1 MKKIVIALALF
12 GLASSTAA
20 CSNKPATSSSSSAKS
35 SKVAKTKPKAAASA
49 SKTASSSASSA
60 AKPTRQPNAIE
71 KIALVLL
78 TPGAE
83 QYSMAGSRLLAA
95 GDQDIATLGGG
106 GLVDGAPAGTVVY
119 GLSLERDNK
128 TPFVTIVG
136 DLAYLFATQSP
147 VPYDYLSKHAL
158 KVDLKEAWQ
167 KNFQSADLAKLCK
180 QITLGS
186 DQQADDAAA
195 AQSTS
200 DASAD
205 STTVDVK
212 NLTTAQMINWV
223 KADLINQGADAAALE
238 DPNQV
243 KLDSQFKDGYA
254 EVLVYTWNGT
264 HTFQTLGNM
273 YRVNESG
280 QLQVSAGGDWSDTG
294 TPYPQ

>member
-1 MKKIVIALALF
+1 M
-12 GLASSTAA
+12 
-20 CSNKPATSSSSSAKS
+20 
-35 SKVAKTKPKAAASA
+35 
-49 SKTASSSASSA
+49 
-60 AKPTRQPNAIE
+60 
-71 KIALVLL
+71 
-78 TPGAE
+78 
-83 QYSMAGSRLLAA
+83 
-95 GDQDIATLGGG
+95 
-106 GLVDGAPAGTVVY
+106 DGAPAGAVVY
-119 GLSLERDNK
+119 GLSIEHANK

-158 KVDLKEAWQ
+158 TVDLKAAWQ
-167 KNFQSADLAKLCK
+167 KNFQSADLAKLSK
-180 QITLGS
+180 QITLGPA
-186 DQQADDAAA
+186 QPADDAAA

-200 DASAD
+200 DADASAD

-212 NLTTAQMINWV
+212 NLTTAQMIDWV
-223 KADLINQGADAAALE
+223 KADLINQGADADALA

-264 HTFQTLGNM
+264 HTFQTLGNI
-273 YRVNESG
+273 YRVDESG